1 MNIARLSARS
11 LDLLAA
17 AFVRV
22 TRLATGSRWSASVAQ
37 RMANSAC
44 RVRDDD
50 EYVFFAGNPL
60 LRWRAETLF
69 TKEPETIAWIRSFG
83 ADDVFYDVGA
93 NVGSYTVYAGR
104 RCRKVLAFE
113 PEAQNFAV
121 LNRNIALNNL
131 QHTVIAFPFALAD
144 ERRIDTMRLHSL
156 EAGAALH
163 AFGTNMDFKGEH
175 FQSAFEQGSLA
186 LTLDDL
192 AYSHGLDFPD
202 FIKID
207 VDGLETR
214 IIQGG
219 DRVLRDQRLKGLLL
233 ELNEFSSDDMAIIAT
248 LEDCGL
254 RVTARGDAVSDPG
267 GRFSMRNFI
276 FSRDAG

>member
-93 NVGSYTVYAGR
+93 NIGSYTVYAGR

-144 ERRIDTMRLHSL
+144 ERRIDTMRLHSI

-175 FQSAFEQGSLA
+175 FQSAFEQGSLS